1 MYKWKIDISLKSG
14 QNISGLYEGE
24 ENNSF
29 DIGKSFLLGEAEIF
43 VLSSLDKNAQLF
55 IMKSEVATMAIN
67 IFTENIDNTETM

>member
-29 DIGKSFLLGEAEIF
+29 DIGKSFFLREAEIF

-55 IMKSEVATMAIN
+55 VIKSEVATMAIS
-67 IFTENIDNTETM
+67 IFADSIDNQEIM